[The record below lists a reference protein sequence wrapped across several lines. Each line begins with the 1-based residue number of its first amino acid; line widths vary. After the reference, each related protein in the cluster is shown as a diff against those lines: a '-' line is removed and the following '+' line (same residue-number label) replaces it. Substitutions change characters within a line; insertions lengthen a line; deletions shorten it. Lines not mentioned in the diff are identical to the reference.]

1 MSRGRRMTGVMALM
15 LLQVCGGLVPCPAG
29 ANDDFNRGMQYARGV
44 QGKGL
49 DSLKTFKPEETL
61 PGYSPRPDATKYYGG
76 VEKGGQDMTAP
87 GTSTLNNAEWGKA
100 VLDSGRRQPKDMVT
114 PDSPFLK
121 NAQAAQA
128 NAKQVFDPKLCQE
141 KTYQKNVFTNVVC
154 DRDLQVQQVCTRTA
168 GITGHDE
175 NTTNIRTYVVPNG
188 GFTFRYDGDRSIGFT
203 FQAPASGT
211 VKSASLALHFDDKN
225 MYYTL
230 TWWGINDTSIASRD
244 NAWSIPDAAG
254 AVLTGG
260 QPSVPGVIV
269 NNNCLSGHQ
278 DRCREYARKTLDWLN
293 SGTLAR
299 MTVTLTMQ
307 VAEKKWVPDVVWS
320 ESCPF
325 DKAEGHLT
333 GTQCV
338 QPGGDRVFYQNGTPY
353 TVHQDCWQWRDSYLT
368 QSESEGT
375 CGAYLHNKACNVVNQ
390 QCADTADGACLHA
403 SVTFSCASS
412 VQGKGQVCGDEL
424 FCIDGN
430 CVLDNNNKNNMF
442 AKAASELAAVAAAG
456 KDVAGLNS
464 QTVHIFTGKARA
476 CKKFAAG
483 FSNCCQDDGWGK
495 QVGLANCSSEE
506 KALGEAKNRRLTVYV
521 GEYCSKRV
529 LGVCLE
535 KKRGYCEF
543 ESKLAQLV
551 QQQGR
556 AWQLGIGFGSGE
568 SPDCRGVTPEELQRV
583 DFSKI
588 DFSVFYAD
596 LNSHSALPQDEALQE
611 KMRQRMDAMFSH
623 GSSH

>member
-1 MSRGRRMTGVMALM
+1 MSRGRRAAGMMILV
-15 LLQVCGGLVPCPAG
+15 LLQVGGCLAPLPAG
-29 ANDDFNRGMQYARGV
+29 ANDDFNRGMQYARSV

-61 PGYSPRPDATKYYGG
+61 PGYNSQPDATKYYGG

-121 NAQAAQA
+121 NAQAAQT
-128 NAKQVFDPKLCQE
+128 NAKAVFDPKLCQE

-154 DRDLQVQQVCTRTA
+154 DRDLQVQQTCTRTA
-168 GITGHDE
+168 GVAWDS
-175 NTTNIRTYVVPNG
+175 V
-188 GFTFRYDGDRSIGFT
+188 
-203 FQAPASGT
+203 SGT
-211 VKSASLALHFDDKN
+211 ARQQLVVSTWTLPAVVTRESISGTWTAPVSGQITRITYRFDAQNMEGAAVVYSAFGSSFSMPLDQ
-225 MYYTL
+225 
-230 TWWGINDTSIASRD
+230 
-244 NAWSIPDAAG
+244 AG
-254 AVLTGG
+254 AGVLSSPLQAVTAG
-260 QPSVPGVIV
+260 QQVVFSHSGIAGAWDLTQLLPVQFIVDIDVPAQVW
-269 NNNCLSGHQ
+269 Q
-278 DRCREYARKTLDWLN
+278 PR
-293 SGTLAR
+293 
-299 MTVTLTMQ
+299 VT
-307 VAEKKWVPDVVWS
+307 WS

-333 GTQCV
+333 GSQCI
-338 QPGGDRVFYQNGTPY
+338 QPGGDRVVYQAGKPY

-368 QSESEGT
+368 QSDSEGT
-375 CGAYLHNKACNVVNQ
+375 CGAYLHNKACNVVKQ
-390 QCADTADGACLHA
+390 QCADAADGACLHA
-403 SVTFSCASS
+403 SVTFSCAST

-424 FCIDGN
+424 FCTDGN
-430 CVLDNNNKNNMF
+430 CMLDNNNKNKMF

-456 KDVAGLNS
+456 KDVADLNS
-464 QTVHIFTGKARA
+464 QTVHIFTGKART

-521 GEYCSKRV
+521 GEYCSKKV

-568 SPDCRGVTPEELQRV
+568 SPDCRGMTPEELQRI
-583 DFSKI
+583 DFSRI

-596 LNSHSALPQDEALQE
+596 LNSHSAIPQDEALQAR
-611 KMRQRMDAMFSH
+611 MRQRMDAMFSH

>member
-1 MSRGRRMTGVMALM
+1 MSRGRRMPGVMALM
-15 LLQVCGGLVPCPAG
+15 LLQAGGGLVPCPAR
-29 ANDDFNRGMQYARGV
+29 ANDDFNRGMQYARGM

-49 DSLKTFKPEETL
+49 DSLKSFKPEETL
-61 PGYSPRPDATKYYGG
+61 PGYSPRPDTTKYYGG

-87 GTSTLNNAEWGKA
+87 GTTTLNNAEWGKA

-128 NAKQVFDPKLCQE
+128 NATQVFDPKLCQE

-154 DRDLQVQQVCTRTA
+154 DRDLQVQQACTRTA
-168 GITGHDE
+168 SVTGHSERATD
-175 NTTNIRTYVVPNG
+175 IRTVVIDSAQLGLGWNGQSFVGLWHPDVQGSVTRVIASYDWNKHLAFGNPNWVMRIATPFG
-188 GFTFRYDGDRSIGFT
+188 PLVMGEDSATVALGAGQTLIAGQGLPFTVTTQNGAPDVRFAWNSGNMRYHFR
-203 FQAPASGT
+203 
-211 VKSASLALHFDDKN
+211 L
-225 MYYTL
+225 TL
-230 TWWGINDTSIASRD
+230 T
-244 NAWSIPDAAG
+244 
-254 AVLTGG
+254 V
-260 QPSVPGVIV
+260 SVP
-269 NNNCLSGHQ
+269 S
-278 DRCREYARKTLDWLN
+278 E
-293 SGTLAR
+293 
-299 MTVTLTMQ
+299 
-307 VAEKKWVPDVVWS
+307 KWVPDVVWS

-333 GTQCV
+333 GSQCI
-338 QPGGDRVFYQNGTPY
+338 QPGGDRVVYQAGKPY

-368 QSESEGT
+368 QNDSEGT

-390 QCADTADGACLHA
+390 QCADTVDGACLHA
-403 SVTFSCASS
+403 SVTFSCAST

-424 FCIDGN
+424 FCTDGS

-456 KDVAGLNS
+456 KDVADLNS

-521 GEYCSKRV
+521 GEYCSKKV

-568 SPDCRGVTPEELQRV
+568 SPDCRGVTPEELQRI

-611 KMRQRMDAMFSH
+611 RMRQRMETMFSH